1 LGRHIAAAFRAPTCC
16 AKATAG
22 RCVLRYPKTMSNS
35 RTRPDRLSPKPVAA
49 KPFASK
55 TIARGKGLLTRHPEI
70 FAPDVPVISK
80 VLPMRRAAA
89 ELGALLALVLTAH
102 TALAASDGESP
113 VKAPG
118 TVEKTFLIP
127 SSEGYGVGDCLTNG
141 ESACGQVVAN
151 AWCEAQG
158 FASAG
163 SFGVAAQ
170 DEYTGAI
177 PVAPVVKPAE
187 RPIRITCQD

>member
-1 LGRHIAAAFRAPTCC
+1 
-16 AKATAG
+16 
-22 RCVLRYPKTMSNS
+22 MSNS
-35 RTRPDRLSPKPVAA
+35 RTTPDRQASEPAV
-49 KPFASK
+49 SK
-55 TIARGKGLLTRHPEI
+55 TTTRRKGLLTRCREI
-70 FAPDVPVISK
+70 FAPYASDISK

-89 ELGALLALVLTAH
+89 SIGALFALVLTVH
-102 TALAASDGESP
+102 GALASDGESP
-113 VKAPG
+113 AKAPG

-177 PVAPVVKPAE
+177 PPAPVAKPAE